1 MHYKVFGRMN
11 GNGVGNKCTK
21 PRVFND
27 YIRVQAQIVVKTIL
41 VAEIIDIHMYILIRT
56 DVCV

>member
-1 MHYKVFGRMN
+1 MN